1 MAALIVR
8 LVVNLVAVKAESDCS
23 SLLMS
28 KQRSSIEF
36 QDGKCIQQDGD
47 RRTEKHDNV
56 VKFEGLDSNGEFSS
70 LSFEPSWYSVT
81 AGQPVASDC
90 LKVDSTSIT
99 FTAGRS
105 RSQTT
110 AGDFMKGLLDTAVY
124 GIYGGRCLAGPALL
138 DSPLEVSRDALPCV
152 AQVSPMS

>member
-8 LVVNLVAVKAESDCS
+8 LVVTSVAVKAESDCS

-36 QDGKCIQQDGD
+36 QDGKCIEQDGD
-47 RRTEKHDNV
+47 LHTEKHDNV
-56 VKFEGLDSNGEFSS
+56 VQFQALDGEFSS
-70 LSFEPSWYSVT
+70 LTFQPSWYSVT

-99 FTAGRS
+99 FTAGRKGS
-105 RSQTT
+105 GTT
-110 AGDFMKGLLDTAVY
+110 AGVFMQGFNDTTVY
-124 GIYGGRCLAGPALL
+124 GIYGGGCLAGLALL
-138 DSPLEVSRDALPCV
+138 DSPLEVSKGCFALCS
-152 AQVSPMS
+152 QVPLTS